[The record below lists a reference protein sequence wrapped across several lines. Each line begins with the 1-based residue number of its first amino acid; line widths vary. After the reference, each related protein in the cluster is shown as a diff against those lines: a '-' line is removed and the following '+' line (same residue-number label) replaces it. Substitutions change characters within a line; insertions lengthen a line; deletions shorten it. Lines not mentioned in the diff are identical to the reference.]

1 MSYWSSVATLI
12 DLGKGAPLVLV
23 PGIQGRWEW
32 MRPAAEALAK
42 RTRVLTFSLCGDPG
56 SGCGID
62 PALGFDSF
70 VAQVDAVLER
80 AGVPAA
86 GICGVSYGGFIAV
99 RYAAIRPQRV
109 TCLILTS
116 SPGPTW
122 RPDTRA
128 QRYVRTPWL
137 HVPAFVLGSGRGLW
151 PEISAAFPPLTQ
163 RLQFGVSHLGRVL
176 AWPASPA
183 RMSQRVT
190 LLKGVDFVAD
200 AARVTAP
207 TLVITGEP
215 HLDRVVPVESTRDYL
230 RYIAG
235 ARAVTLEH
243 TGHIGLLTR
252 ADRYADVVSGFVAA
266 PAGARG
272 AER

>member
-1 MSYWSSVATLI
+1 MSYWNFVEMI
-12 DLGKGAPLVLV
+12 DIGAGVPLVLI

-56 SGCGID
+56 AGRGID

-70 VAQVDAVLER
+70 IAQVDAALER
-80 AGVPAA
+80 ARVPAA
-86 GICGVSYGGFIAV
+86 AICGVSYGGFIAV

-109 TCLILTS
+109 TGLVLTS

-122 RPDTRA
+122 RPDARA
-128 QRYVRTPWL
+128 RRYVRAPWL
-137 HVPAFVLGSGRGLW
+137 HVPAFVLGSARGLW
-151 PEISAAFPPLTQ
+151 PEISAAFPPLAH
-163 RLQFGVSHLGRVL
+163 RLRFAASHLWRVV
-176 AWPASPA
+176 ASPASPP
-183 RMSQRVT
+183 RMSQRVA
-190 LLKGVDFVAD
+190 LLAGVDFAAD

-207 TLVITGEP
+207 TLVVTGEP
-215 HLDRVVPVESTRDYL
+215 LLDRVVPVDSTREYL

-235 ARAVTLEH
+235 ARAVTLER

-252 ADRYADVVSGFVAA
+252 ADRYADVVSDFITAS
-266 PAGARG
+266 AGARS
-272 AER
+272 A